1 VPYSRVLDLGTS
13 PRVRGSITFD
23 GGSLVTPLIRVLVV
37 DDFEPFRRL
46 VAKLLQQ
53 QRELQIICEA
63 SDGVEA
69 VQKAEEIQ
77 PDLIL
82 LDIGLP
88 NLNGIEA
95 ARRIRRV
102 SPNSKIL
109 FVSQETSTDIVRG
122 ALASGGS
129 GYVLKTDVRTE
140 LLTAINAVLG
150 GKRFIGASLVGN
162 KFTDAK
168 DTQTADRTRSEV
180 VLPLPP
186 KNARMTRRHE
196 AGFYSDDR
204 SAVDDLTQFIGAAL
218 KTGHAAIVVATKLH
232 RESLLPRLQAYGL
245 DIGAA
250 IEQGRYIALD
260 ATDTLSTFMLDGMPD
275 LVQFTKLFGDLVVT
289 ASKAAK
295 GGPNRVA
302 LFGEMCHLL
311 WEQGNVEAAIQV
323 EKLGKQLVRTYD
335 VDVLCG
341 YSLGSVHQMDSR
353 TLQRICAEHSAVH
366 SR

>member
-1 VPYSRVLDLGTS
+1 M
-13 PRVRGSITFD
+13 
-23 GGSLVTPLIRVLVV
+23 VTPLIRVLVV

-53 QRELQIICEA
+53 PRELQIICEA

-95 ARRIRRV
+95 ARQIRRV

-109 FVSQETSTDIVRG
+109 FVSQETSTDVVRG

-129 GYVLKTDVRTE
+129 GYVLKTDARKE
-140 LLTAINAVLG
+140 LLTAVNAVLG
-150 GKRFIGASLVGN
+150 GKRFIGASFSD
-162 KFTDAK
+162 FTDPQ
-168 DTQTADRTRSEV
+168 DEQTIDHARNNVVSSLPTRNVTIE
-180 VLPLPP
+180 
-186 KNARMTRRHE
+186 RRHE